1 MDAYNRCKMLL
12 SWFVKREDAELITSE
27 SLDVEVGML
36 PKSIK
41 ALPDSVRDDLVHVD
55 ILKQYAYKGFIEHLK
70 KLIQKK
76 KRTSS
81 WTCGTCKKS
90 IGAPKRSIACDRCL
104 TWSHFCC
111 TDLKRK
117 PSVNWFCKNCIEK
130 VTVII
135 DSDEEENPL
144 EPQWR
149 AFLTRCLENGIL
161 KKYIEKS
168 LDPHCNPLLNQKS
181 GGVFQVA
188 ANFEGLKR
196 TEPEFYM
203 QITKYLAGTTN
214 SKWSDIVREYLLQV
228 YAGELPFGRAYADML
243 QYIEVKLF
251 SLLC

>member
-12 SWFVKREDAELITSE
+12 SWFVKREDAELIMSE

-55 ILKQYAYKGFIEHLK
+55 ILKQYANKGFIEHLK

-90 IGAPKRSIACDRCL
+90 IGAPDRSIACDRCL

-117 PSVNWFCKNCIEK
+117 PRGNWFCKNCIEE
-130 VTVII
+130 VTGKSEYFAPVYLILTVCEALLTLFY
-135 DSDEEENPL
+135 SDN
-144 EPQWR
+144 
-149 AFLTRCLENGIL
+149 
-161 KKYIEKS
+161 
-168 LDPHCNPLLNQKS
+168 
-181 GGVFQVA
+181 
-188 ANFEGLKR
+188 
-196 TEPEFYM
+196 
-203 QITKYLAGTTN
+203 
-214 SKWSDIVREYLLQV
+214 
-228 YAGELPFGRAYADML
+228 
-243 QYIEVKLF
+243 
-251 SLLC
+251 